1 MTKRRAAGAR
11 VGDAA
16 ELLLLSPRADIMAM
30 PDLARRYTAT
40 EVLAFPDDGMRYEL
54 IGGELIVSPPPVP
67 RHQVV
72 IGRIHLL
79 LRGYLDPLGFGDAV
93 LMGPAGISWDED
105 TLVEPDLLVVTPDQV
120 TNDWRTYRH
129 LLLAVEVISPSS
141 RRTDRLAK
149 RRLYQANQVE
159 TYWIVDHEAGL
170 VEVWHPDDAR
180 PEIVSD
186 VLAWRALPDS
196 EELRIDLPRLFDGLP
211 G

>member
-72 IGRIHLL
+72 IGRIYLL
-79 LRGYLDPLGFGDAV
+79 LRGLSIRSGSA
-93 LMGPAGISWDED
+93 
-105 TLVEPDLLVVTPDQV
+105 TQC
-120 TNDWRTYRH
+120 
-129 LLLAVEVISPSS
+129 
-141 RRTDRLAK
+141 
-149 RRLYQANQVE
+149 
-159 TYWIVDHEAGL
+159 
-170 VEVWHPDDAR
+170 
-180 PEIVSD
+180 
-186 VLAWRALPDS
+186 
-196 EELRIDLPRLFDGLP
+196 
-211 G
+211 

>member
-1 MTKRRAAGAR
+1 MTRRRAVGAR

-16 ELLLLSPRADIMAM
+16 ELLPLSPRTDIMAM
-30 PDLARRYTAT
+30 PDMARRYT
-40 EVLAFPDDGMRYEL
+40 VRDILAFPEDGKRYEL
-54 IGGELIVSPPPVP
+54 IGGELIVSPSPKP

-72 IGRIHLL
+72 VGELYAL
-79 LRGYLDPLGFGDAV
+79 LREYLKPLGLAHCLF
-93 LMGPAGISWDED
+93 MGPADISWDD
-105 TLVEPDLLVVTPDQV
+105 DNLVQPDLLVVAPDQV
-120 TNDWRTYRH
+120 SNDWRTYRR

-141 RRTDRLAK
+141 LRTDRLAK

-159 TYWIVDHEAGL
+159 TYWIVDHETGL

-186 VLAWRALPDS
+186 VLTWRALPDG
-196 EELRIDLPRLFDGLP
+196 EEHRIDLPRLFDILP